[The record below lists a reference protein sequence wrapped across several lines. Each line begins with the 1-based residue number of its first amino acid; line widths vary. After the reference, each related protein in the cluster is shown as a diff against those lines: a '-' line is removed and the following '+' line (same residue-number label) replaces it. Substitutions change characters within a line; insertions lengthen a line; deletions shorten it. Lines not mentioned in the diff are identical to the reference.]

1 MCDSDPEIKIEESVR
16 ESSTKKKPGHR
27 NSFWQLQEN
36 IDQLLSF
43 SSFDQKFWD
52 WENKNDV
59 VEDLIDIF
67 SNVQNYRSRRID
79 KVKERLFI
87 LKYLREK
94 AGSKH
99 HWYLYFNGIY
109 QEDDDMLRESAK
121 LENPYA
127 LIQYRNNESEDLGRY
142 LRAYDLGLYKGL
154 VIYLQKRYYP
164 PDGDNIEYVSL
175 DRKEMKET
183 VTDLLSYIENLK
195 SYEREDSD
203 RMILQIYKSLN
214 RMCDNAYQDEYIE
227 YIIKL
232 DSWYELIHDEE
243 DLLRSALEDYVELK
257 KEHQK
262 LKVAYKELTELK
274 KMDFND
280 MIGNQVG
287 EYLG

>member
-1 MCDSDPEIKIEESVR
+1 MSSFEIKLEDESVR

-27 NSFWQLQEN
+27 NSFWLLQEN

-43 SSFDQKFWD
+43 NSFDQKFWD
-52 WENKNDV
+52 WENENDV

-67 SNVQNYRSRRID
+67 ANIQNYQAHRTD
-79 KVKERLFI
+79 KVKERIFVI
-87 LKYLREK
+87 KYLREK
-94 AGSKH
+94 FGKEY

-109 QEDDDMLRESAK
+109 QDDEDMLKKSAE
-121 LENPYA
+121 LGNPYA
-127 LIQYRNNESEDLGRY
+127 MIQYREVNESEDLGRY

-183 VTDLLSYIENLK
+183 VNDLLSYIENLK
-195 SYEREDSD
+195 IYEKEDSD

-262 LKVAYKELTELK
+262 LKVAYNELKELK